1 MTTIFI
7 SHSAKDKDIAR
18 ALSSHLV
25 EAGAKVWLDEEQL
38 MPGDSIA
45 GEISKAIDASD
56 AVLFLISGDNSKNRW
71 LSSEMATAI
80 AHGKKVFPLVLD
92 AKAEVPILL
101 RDRLY
106 LDLSHQ
112 PDLGVVARKIVQS
125 LSRPLD
131 EERAVAFRTE
141 QVLAER
147 EQLEREQQQLALLK
161 EKREVEIRSKTFSLM
176 FVAICIA
183 AAFLFYFLERKPGE
197 FNFFWSVIGIL
208 GGAATVE
215 VGHYFRS
222 KIQIKHLDREVQR

>member
-7 SHSAKDKDIAR
+7 SHSAEDKDIAR
-18 ALSSHLV
+18 TLSSYLGA
-25 EAGAKVWLDEEQL
+25 AGAKVWLDEEQL

-56 AVLFLISGDNSKNRW
+56 AVLFLISGENSKNRW
-71 LSSEMATAI
+71 LSSEIATAL
-80 AHGKKVFPLVLD
+80 AHGKKIFPLVLD
-92 AKAEVPILL
+92 PRADVPILL

-131 EERAVAFRTE
+131 EEKAVAFRTE
-141 QVLAER
+141 RVLAER

-161 EKREVEIRSKTFSLM
+161 ERREVEIRSKTFSLM

-197 FNFFWSVIGIL
+197 FNFLWSAIGIL
-208 GGAATVE
+208 VGAATAE

-222 KIQIKHLDREVQR
+222 RIQLKHLDREVQQ